1 MKIKTKIAFV
11 IPAGIIVNEK
21 MMIWIKNNCI
31 KFPDYDLP
39 DYDLPDGFEALFPN
53 FNKKIK

>member
-21 MMIWIKNNCI
+21 NDDM
-31 KFPDYDLP
+31 D
-39 DYDLPDGFEALFPN
+39 
-53 FNKKIK
+53 

>member
-21 MMIWIKNNCI
+21 MMIWIKNNCT

-53 FNKKIK
+53 FNKK